1 MSFFALHLGGFFI
14 STIIL
19 ENIMNTVGELIS
31 ELESFPPETPVV
43 HHSDE
48 EGNTISKVSIGFM
61 TDGDSEPVCVILF
74 PAKKSNLNT
83 KKTANNHQLRKGNGM
98 VR

>member
-1 MSFFALHLGGFFI
+1 
-14 STIIL
+14 
-19 ENIMNTVGELIS
+19 MNTVGELIS
-31 ELESFPPETPVV
+31 ELESFPETPVV
-43 HHSDE
+43 HHDDE

-61 TDGDSEPVCVILF
+61 TDGDGEPVCVILF
-74 PAKKSNLNT
+74 PGREEINLNT